1 MYTKYNQLRENIA
14 SLKSMV
20 VAFSGGVDSTF
31 LLKVASD
38 VLGVEA
44 IGVTVAT
51 PYVASWEIADAKR
64 IAIEIGASHE
74 VLALPM
80 LESMYSNPQNR
91 CYLCKYTLFKHL
103 LAFAIQKEMA
113 YVAEGSNVDDSFEH
127 RPGRVALEALSIKT
141 PMLEVGLTKAE
152 IRELSR
158 ELGLSTWDKP
168 SYACLLTRFPYDKPL
183 SFQAMEK
190 VAMAE
195 AWMIAKGYAC
205 MRVRFD
211 EGMIRLEM
219 SRKDKLR
226 LLQDSEYDT
235 IVAYLKELGFL
246 HVTLDMV
253 QER

>member
-1 MYTKYNQLRENIA
+1 M
-14 SLKSMV
+14 
-20 VAFSGGVDSTF
+20 
-31 LLKVASD
+31 
-38 VLGVEA
+38 GVEA

-168 SYACLLTRFPYDKPL
+168 LMPVF
-183 SFQAMEK
+183 
-190 VAMAE
+190 
-195 AWMIAKGYAC
+195 
-205 MRVRFD
+205 
-211 EGMIRLEM
+211 
-219 SRKDKLR
+219 
-226 LLQDSEYDT
+226 
-235 IVAYLKELGFL
+235 
-246 HVTLDMV
+246 
-253 QER
+253 